1 MVFIDHLI
9 EIRCGNVLCSEKY
22 SSESQNMKLIIM
34 ILATLM
40 VAAGAYGEDVGSNIE
55 IQATTYADGVLLEVS
70 ERDVGLKVIV
80 SGPGKTLFEIKQSA
94 ANPVFV
100 DIHHA
105 DNGPLS
111 DGLYKYEAWPIPAI
125 IISRAESSSM
135 PDRNTLHGKTDPKI
149 SPFSGTFRIVNG
161 TVIDPNIEEFDASTP
176 GEDPK

>member
-1 MVFIDHLI
+1 
-9 EIRCGNVLCSEKY
+9 
-22 SSESQNMKLIIM
+22 MKLIIM
-34 ILATLM
+34 VLATVM
-40 VAAGAYGEDVGSNIE
+40 VAAGAYGEGVGSNIE

-70 ERDVGLKVIV
+70 ERDVDLKVIV
-80 SGPGKTLFEIKQSA
+80 SGPGKSFFVIKQSA

-135 PDRNTLHGKTDPKI
+135 PDRNTLHGKTGQNLAFFMTDYEVDPSLI
-149 SPFSGTFRIVNG
+149 TIV
-161 TVIDPNIEEFDASTP
+161 
-176 GEDPK
+176 

>member
-1 MVFIDHLI
+1 
-9 EIRCGNVLCSEKY
+9 
-22 SSESQNMKLIIM
+22 MKLIILV
-34 ILATLM
+34 LATLM
-40 VAAGAYGEDVGSNIE
+40 VATGAQGKGIGNNIG

-70 ERDVGLKVIV
+70 EHDVDLKVIV
-80 SGPGKTLFEIKQSA
+80 SGPGKTFFVIKQSA

-125 IISRAESSSM
+125 IISRADSSSM

-161 TVIDPNIEEFDASTP
+161 TVIDPNIEEFDATTP
-176 GEDPK
+176 REDLK